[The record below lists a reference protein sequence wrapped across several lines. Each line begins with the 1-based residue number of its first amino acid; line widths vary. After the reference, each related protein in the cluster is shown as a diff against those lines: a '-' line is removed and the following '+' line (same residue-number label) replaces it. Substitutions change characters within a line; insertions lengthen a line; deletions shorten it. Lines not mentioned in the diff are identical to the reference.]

1 MDDEAINMCV
11 ERYMIFNAMCAR
23 YVEATG
29 NDLLKVT
36 GCSDIRRGVL
46 LNLIDGKKSLR
57 ELREALNTS
66 STTALHAIR
75 ELERVKLIYRDEMH
89 EYELTETGRIIAK
102 KILDIADTSEVLK
115 KHERFWAEHDLSGIP
130 ENLLEK
136 IGWLKKSEVVRLDAL
151 DILKTHKIYVKYL
164 QQAKW
169 VKGVSPIFAPD
180 YPSIFKELLSRGAP
194 IQLVLT
200 REVMEK
206 VLRYIRK
213 EELKSAIKSCCI
225 ELYVIHDVKVAFTVA
240 DTFLSLGLFTKEGI
254 YDTTSDLISVDQKA
268 IQWGVLLFN
277 HYKEMAKRYVTEC

>member
-1 MDDEAINMCV
+1 
-11 ERYMIFNAMCAR
+11 
-23 YVEATG
+23 
-29 NDLLKVT
+29 
-36 GCSDIRRGVL
+36 
-46 LNLIDGKKSLR
+46 
-57 ELREALNTS
+57 
-66 STTALHAIR
+66 
-75 ELERVKLIYRDEMH
+75 
-89 EYELTETGRIIAK
+89 
-102 KILDIADTSEVLK
+102 
-115 KHERFWAEHDLSGIP
+115 IP

-240 DTFLSLGLFTKEGI
+240 DTFLSLGLFTKEGV

-277 HYKEMAKRYVTEC
+277 HYKERAKRYVTEC